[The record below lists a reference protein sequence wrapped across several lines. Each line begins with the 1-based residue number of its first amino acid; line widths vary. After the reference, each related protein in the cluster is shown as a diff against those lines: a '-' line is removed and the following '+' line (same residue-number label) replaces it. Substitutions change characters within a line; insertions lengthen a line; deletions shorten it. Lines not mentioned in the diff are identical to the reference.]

1 MNKIYDA
8 FGTELN
14 IGDTIA
20 VTHSQSGG
28 RGYML
33 RKGKITAFT
42 KTDMVKYEISGSLGG
57 SGGPCMPSKVVKIG
71 C

>member
-20 VTHSQSGG
+20 VAHSQYGSH
-28 RGYML
+28 GYTL

-42 KTDMVKYEISGSLGG
+42 KTGMVKYEMSGMWGG
-57 SGGPCMPSKVVKIG
+57 SGGPCTTSKVVKIG